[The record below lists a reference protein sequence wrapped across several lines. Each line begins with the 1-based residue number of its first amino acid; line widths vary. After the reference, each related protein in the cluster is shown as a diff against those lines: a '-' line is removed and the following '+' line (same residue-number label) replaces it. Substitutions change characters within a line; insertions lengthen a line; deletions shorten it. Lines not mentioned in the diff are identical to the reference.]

1 MTTVTPSVSVIVPTH
16 GRPAQLERCVA
27 SLLRQHLPDDVG
39 FEVLVVDDGGEPA
52 AAIQARDPRV
62 SLIRQ
67 RQAGPAAARNT
78 GLARARGE
86 LGAFIDD
93 DCEAAEDWL
102 AALWAAH
109 QRSPGC
115 AYGGRVTNRLTGNP
129 FAEASQLMLTYLRGY
144 YEVAPGEGRFF
155 TSNNLAFE
163 RDGLR
168 AAGGFDARHTR
179 AAGEDRELCDR
190 WVDTG
195 GRIVFVDDAVVAHA
209 HDLNA
214 VTFWRQ
220 HFNYGRGAWGFR
232 QARVDRGSDRV
243 KVEPW
248 AFYRDLVWF
257 PVREHGPRGLLLAA
271 LVVVAQAANALGF
284 ATQLIQSRVGSGT
297 SRA

>member
-1 MTTVTPSVSVIVPTH
+1 
-16 GRPAQLERCVA
+16 
-27 SLLRQHLPDDVG
+27 
-39 FEVLVVDDGGEPA
+39 
-52 AAIQARDPRV
+52 
-62 SLIRQ
+62 
-67 RQAGPAAARNT
+67 
-78 GLARARGE
+78 
-86 LGAFIDD
+86 
-93 DCEAAEDWL
+93 
-102 AALWAAH
+102 
-109 QRSPGC
+109 
-115 AYGGRVTNRLTGNP
+115 
-129 FAEASQLMLTYLRGY
+129 MLTYLRRY
-144 YEVAPGEGRFF
+144 YQVASSEGRFF

-168 AAGGFDARHTR
+168 AAGGFDARNTR

-232 QARVDRGSDRV
+232 QARLDRGSDPV

-248 AFYRDLVWF
+248 GFYRDLVWF

-284 ATQLIQSRVGSGT
+284 ATELVQSRRGSAT